1 MAIRESVLVIDPQ
14 RLRADAVAA
23 ALTALRLPATT
34 DASDTSRADVA
45 VVHATFSLPPEADRV
60 LADDDCRV
68 LLLVSAGA
76 EPRQSLTNRCFGVLE
91 RNLSVEALADVVRD
105 ARKGHPPRRWE
116 AGPAL
121 TEGHR
126 SKTTLVERLSPRERS
141 ILALVA
147 TGGRND
153 EIGAQLGISANT
165 VRTHVQNILGK
176 LEVSSRVAAVAA
188 ARQGGLTLAGPPEG
202 RER

>member
-1 MAIRESVLVIDPQ
+1 MAIRDSVLVIDPQ

-34 DASDTSRADVA
+34 DASDTSRPDVA
-45 VVHATFSLPPEADRV
+45 LVHATFNLPPEAERV

-68 LLLVSAGA
+68 LLLVAPGA
-76 EPRQSLTNRCFGVLE
+76 EPRQALTNRCFGVLE
-91 RNLSVEALADVVRD
+91 RSLTVEALADVIRD
-105 ARKGHPPRRWE
+105 ARQGRAPRRWE
-116 AGPAL
+116 AGTTL
-121 TEGHR
+121 SEGQR
-126 SKTTLVERLSPRERS
+126 SKAALVQRLSPRERS

-188 ARQGGLTLAGPPEG
+188 ARQGGLTLAGQPDG
-202 RER
+202 VER

>member
-1 MAIRESVLVIDPQ
+1 MAIRDSVLVIDPQ
-14 RLRADAVAA
+14 RLRADAVVA

-34 DASDTSRADVA
+34 DASATSRADVA
-45 VVHATFSLPPEADRV
+45 VVHATFTLPPEADRV

-68 LLLVSAGA
+68 LLLVAAGA
-76 EPRQSLTNRCFGVLE
+76 EPKQALTNRCFGVLE
-91 RNLSVEALADVVRD
+91 RDLTVEALADVVRD
-105 ARKGHPPRRWE
+105 ARHGRPPRRWE
-116 AGPAL
+116 SGTAL
-121 TEGHR
+121 TEGQR
-126 SKTTLVERLSPRERS
+126 SKAALVQRLSPRERS

-188 ARQGGLTLAGPPEG
+188 ARQGGLTLAGHSDG
-202 RER
+202 VER